1 MSCSHIKKNIVINNK
16 VGLEHLYIGRN
27 AFSVILSN
35 LISNAIKYNCDYG
48 RIDIGIKENCF
59 YIENT
64 CQENHM
70 ELKRYK
76 SWTWLIYRR

>member
-1 MSCSHIKKNIVINNK
+1 MLAYQKNIVINNK

-70 ELKRYK
+70 ELKKIQVMDLAYI
-76 SWTWLIYRR
+76 S